1 METQQRQLTKVKVM
15 MLGGM
20 MLGCLASSI
29 VAFGASSR
37 STEGAVIKAPV
48 ITRSTEEDDQ
58 VASKDNSSEQ
68 SEKAVTELSSSNVV
82 EDCSSQVTESSLV
95 VDNFSEIETES
106 KIKVE
111 TEEMETE
118 VDEEEENYV
127 EPEEETTYIP
137 ENTWYGDV
145 LDPSKG
151 TVQGPSGTEVYY
163 NLNMSY
169 CVQMMYDLGYSGD
182 YWVRWDGVQMFGD
195 YIMVAANLEV
205 RPKGTVLETS
215 LGTAIVAD
223 KCEAAY
229 WGDPY
234 LIDISVTW

>member
-20 MLGCLASSI
+20 MLGCFASSI
-29 VAFGASSR
+29 VAFGASGR
-37 STEGAVIKAPV
+37 KTEGAVIKAPV
-48 ITRSTEEDDQ
+48 ITMTSENDNHET
-58 VASKDNSSEQ
+58 SKDDSSEQ
-68 SEKAVTELSSSNVV
+68 SEKAVTELNSSNVT
-82 EDCSSQVTESSLV
+82 EDSSSQAKESSSV
-95 VDNFSEIETES
+95 VDDSSKVETES

-111 TEEMETE
+111 TEEIDTE
-118 VDEEEENYV
+118 VDEGEEI
-127 EPEEETTYIP
+127 TYIP

-145 LDPSKG
+145 LDVSKG
-151 TVQGPSGTEVYY
+151 MVQGPSGTEVYY

-195 YIMVAANLEV
+195 YVMVAANLDV

-215 LGTAIVAD
+215 LGTAMVVD

-229 WGDPY
+229 WGDSY
-234 LIDISVTW
+234 LLDISVTW